1 MKDIITVFLKAVLAG
16 AVMTALLLI
25 FSNIQLEVNGS
36 EHTGVMSILG
46 AVADKESVQYD
57 SLTDV
62 DTFQN
67 IVSKPKP
74 VITYTQPEVVSCNEA
89 VSLIGCFSVTGYD
102 GMNYYTD
109 NAVNEFPYKAYI
121 KNVLKE
127 DRATSV
133 MYLYDEATGS
143 ITFAEAGV
151 YFVTIAVRDDDN
163 RENTM
168 TVKMPVREEAL

>member
-1 MKDIITVFLKAVLAG
+1 MKDIIEVFLKAVIAG

-25 FSNIQLEVNGS
+25 FSNIQLSVNGS
-36 EHTGVMSILG
+36 TKTGVINILS
-46 AVADKESVQYD
+46 AAADKDSVQYS
-57 SLTDV
+57 SLTDA
-62 DTFQN
+62 DTFQT

-102 GMNYYTD
+102 GMDYTD
-109 NAVNEFPYKAYI
+109 NAVNKFPDKAYI

-133 MYLYDEATGS
+133 MDLYDETTGS
-143 ITFAEAGV
+143 ITFAEPGV
-151 YFVTIAVRDDDN
+151 YFVTVAVRDNDN

-168 TVKMPVREEAL
+168 TVRMPVREEAL

>member
-16 AVMTALLLI
+16 AVMAALLLI
-25 FSNIQLEVNGS
+25 FSNIQLTVNGS

-46 AVADKESVQYD
+46 AVADRESVQYD

-74 VITYTQPEVVSCNEA
+74 VITYTQPEIVSCNEA

-102 GMNYYTD
+102 GMDYTD
-109 NAVNEFPYKAYI
+109 NAVNKAYI

>member
-16 AVMTALLLI
+16 AVMAALLLI
-25 FSNIQLEVNGS
+25 FSNIQLTVNGS

-46 AVADKESVQYD
+46 AVADRESVQYD

-102 GMNYYTD
+102 GMDYTD
-109 NAVNEFPYKAYI
+109 NAVNKAYI

-127 DRATSV
+127 DRAASV

>member
-25 FSNIQLEVNGS
+25 FSNIHLAVNGS

-67 IVSKPKP
+67 IVSKPKL

-102 GMNYYTD
+102 EMDYTD
-109 NAVNEFPYKAYI
+109 NAVNKFPDKAYI

-133 MYLYDEATGS
+133 MDLYDETTGS
-143 ITFAEAGV
+143 ITFEEAGV

-163 RENTM
+163 RENIM

>member
-16 AVMTALLLI
+16 AVMAALLLI
-25 FSNIQLEVNGS
+25 FSNIQLTVNGS

-109 NAVNEFPYKAYI
+109 NAVNEFHDKAYI

-143 ITFAEAGV
+143 ITFAEVGV

>member
-16 AVMTALLLI
+16 AVMTVLLLI
-25 FSNIQLEVNGS
+25 FSNIHLAVNGS
-36 EHTGVMSILG
+36 EYTGVMSILG

-89 VSLIGCFSVTGYD
+89 VSLIGCFSVTGYN
-102 GMNYYTD
+102 GMNYFTD
-109 NAVNEFPYKAYI
+109 NAVNEFPDKAYI

-127 DRATSV
+127 DKAASV
-133 MYLYDEATGS
+133 MDWYDETTGS
-143 ITFAEAGV
+143 ITFEEAGV

-163 RENTM
+163 RENIM

>member
-16 AVMTALLLI
+16 AVMAALLLI
-25 FSNIQLEVNGS
+25 FSNIQLTVNGS
-36 EHTGVMSILG
+36 EHIGVMSILG

-89 VSLIGCFSVTGYD
+89 VSLIGCFSVTGYN
-102 GMNYYTD
+102 GMDYTD
-109 NAVNEFPYKAYI
+109 NAVNKFPDKAYI

-127 DRATSV
+127 DRAASV
-133 MYLYDEATGS
+133 MDWYDETTGS
-143 ITFAEAGV
+143 ITFEEAGV

-163 RENTM
+163 RENIM

>member
-16 AVMTALLLI
+16 AVMAALLLI
-25 FSNIQLEVNGS
+25 FSNIQLTVNGS

-46 AVADKESVQYD
+46 AVADRESVQYD

-102 GMNYYTD
+102 GMDYTD
-109 NAVNEFPYKAYI
+109 NAVNKAYI

-163 RENTM
+163 RENIM

>member
-25 FSNIQLEVNGS
+25 FSNIHLAVNGS

-67 IVSKPKP
+67 IVSKPKL

-89 VSLIGCFSVTGYD
+89 VSLIGCFSVTGYN
-102 GMNYYTD
+102 GMDYTD
-109 NAVNEFPYKAYI
+109 NAVNKFPDKAYI

-127 DRATSV
+127 DSAASV
-133 MYLYDEATGS
+133 MDWYDETTGS
-143 ITFAEAGV
+143 ITFEEAGV

-163 RENTM
+163 RENIM

>member
-1 MKDIITVFLKAVLAG
+1 MKDIIEVFLKAVIAG

-25 FSNIQLEVNGS
+25 FSNIQLSVNGS
-36 EHTGVMSILG
+36 TKTGVINILS
-46 AVADKESVQYD
+46 AAADKDSVQYS
-57 SLTDV
+57 SLTDA
-62 DTFQN
+62 DTFQT

-74 VITYTQPEVVSCNEA
+74 VITYTQPEIVSCNEA
-89 VSLIGCFSVTGYD
+89 VSLIGCFLVTGYD

-109 NAVNEFPYKAYI
+109 NAVNKFPDKAYI

-133 MYLYDEATGS
+133 MDLYDEATGS
-143 ITFAEAGV
+143 ITFEEAGV

>member
-1 MKDIITVFLKAVLAG
+1 MKDIIQIFLKAIMAG
-16 AVMTALLLI
+16 AVMVALLFI
-25 FSNIQLEVNGS
+25 FANVGVNVNGS
-36 EHTGVMSILG
+36 NRTGVLNILG
-46 AVADKESVQYD
+46 ATADKDSIHYD

-62 DTFQN
+62 DTMQN

-109 NAVNEFPYKAYI
+109 NAVNEFPDKAYI

-151 YFVTIAVRDDDN
+151 YFVTIAVRDDAN
-163 RENTM
+163 RENIM

>member
-16 AVMTALLLI
+16 AVMAALLLI
-25 FSNIQLEVNGS
+25 FSNIQLTVNGS
-36 EHTGVMSILG
+36 EHIGVMSILG

-109 NAVNEFPYKAYI
+109 NAVNEFHDKAYI

-133 MYLYDEATGS
+133 MYLYDEATRS

>member
-16 AVMTALLLI
+16 AVMAALLLI
-25 FSNIQLEVNGS
+25 FSNIQLTVNGS

-102 GMNYYTD
+102 GMDYTD
-109 NAVNEFPYKAYI
+109 NAVNKAYI

>member
-16 AVMTALLLI
+16 AVMAALLLI
-25 FSNIQLEVNGS
+25 FSNIQLTVNGS

-102 GMNYYTD
+102 GMNYYND
-109 NAVNEFPYKAYI
+109 NAYI
-121 KNVLKE
+121 KKVFKE

>member
-16 AVMTALLLI
+16 AVMAALLLI
-25 FSNIQLEVNGS
+25 FSNIQLTVNGS

-102 GMNYYTD
+102 GMNYYND
-109 NAVNEFPYKAYI
+109 NAYI

>member
-16 AVMTALLLI
+16 AVMAALLLI
-25 FSNIQLEVNGS
+25 FSNIHLTVNGS

-89 VSLIGCFSVTGYD
+89 VSLIGCFSVTGYN
-102 GMNYYTD
+102 GMDYTD
-109 NAVNEFPYKAYI
+109 NAVNEFHDKAYI

>member
-16 AVMTALLLI
+16 AVMAALLLI
-25 FSNIQLEVNGS
+25 FSNIQLTVNGS

-46 AVADKESVQYD
+46 AVADKDSVQYD

-102 GMNYYTD
+102 GMDYTD
-109 NAVNEFPYKAYI
+109 NAVNKAYI

-133 MYLYDEATGS
+133 MYLYDGATGS

>member
-25 FSNIQLEVNGS
+25 FSNIHLAVNGS

-102 GMNYYTD
+102 GMDYTD
-109 NAVNEFPYKAYI
+109 NAVNKAYI

>member
-25 FSNIQLEVNGS
+25 FSNIHLAVNGS

-67 IVSKPKP
+67 IVSKPKL

-102 GMNYYTD
+102 GMDYTD
-109 NAVNEFPYKAYI
+109 NAVNKFPDKAYI

-127 DRATSV
+127 DRAASV
-133 MYLYDEATGS
+133 MDWYDETTGS
-143 ITFAEAGV
+143 ITFEEAGV

-163 RENTM
+163 RENIM

>member
-1 MKDIITVFLKAVLAG
+1 MKDIIEVFLKAVIAG

-25 FSNIQLEVNGS
+25 FSNIQLDVNGS
-36 EHTGVMSILG
+36 TKTGVINILS
-46 AVADKESVQYD
+46 AAADKDSVQYS

-62 DTFQN
+62 DTFQT
-67 IVSKPKP
+67 IASKSKP

-102 GMNYYTD
+102 GMDYTD
-109 NAVNEFPYKAYI
+109 NAVNKFPDKAYI

-127 DRATSV
+127 DRAASV
-133 MYLYDEATGS
+133 MDWYDETTGS
-143 ITFAEAGV
+143 ITFEEAGV

-163 RENTM
+163 RENIM

>member
-16 AVMTALLLI
+16 AVMAALLLI
-25 FSNIQLEVNGS
+25 FSNIQLTVNGS
-36 EHTGVMSILG
+36 EHIGVMSILG
-46 AVADKESVQYD
+46 AVADKDSVQYD

-102 GMNYYTD
+102 GMDYTD
-109 NAVNEFPYKAYI
+109 NAVNKAYI

-133 MYLYDEATGS
+133 MYLYDGATGS

>member
-25 FSNIQLEVNGS
+25 FSNIHLAVNGS

-67 IVSKPKP
+67 IVSKPKL

-89 VSLIGCFSVTGYD
+89 VSLIGCFSVTGYN
-102 GMNYYTD
+102 GMDYTD
-109 NAVNEFPYKAYI
+109 NAVNKFPDKAYI

-127 DRATSV
+127 DRAASV
-133 MYLYDEATGS
+133 MDWYDETTGS
-143 ITFAEAGV
+143 ITFEEAGV

-163 RENTM
+163 RENIM

>member
-16 AVMTALLLI
+16 AVMAALLLI
-25 FSNIQLEVNGS
+25 FSNIQLTVNGS

-46 AVADKESVQYD
+46 AVADRESVQYD

-102 GMNYYTD
+102 GMDYTD
-109 NAVNEFPYKAYI
+109 NAVNKAYI

-168 TVKMPVREEAL
+168 TVKMSVREEAL

>member
-16 AVMTALLLI
+16 AVMAALLLI
-25 FSNIQLEVNGS
+25 FSNIQLTVNGS

-46 AVADKESVQYD
+46 AVADRESVQYD

-102 GMNYYTD
+102 GMDYTD
-109 NAVNEFPYKAYI
+109 NAVNKAYI

>member
-46 AVADKESVQYD
+46 AVADKDSVQYS

-62 DTFQN
+62 DTFQT
-67 IVSKPKP
+67 IASKPKP

-102 GMNYYTD
+102 GMDYTD
-109 NAVNEFPYKAYI
+109 NAVNKFHDKTYI

-127 DRATSV
+127 DRAASV
-133 MYLYDEATGS
+133 MDWYDETTGS
-143 ITFAEAGV
+143 ITFEEAGV

-163 RENTM
+163 RENIM

>member
-16 AVMTALLLI
+16 AVMAALLLI
-25 FSNIQLEVNGS
+25 FSNIQLTVNGS
-36 EHTGVMSILG
+36 EHIGVMSILG

-89 VSLIGCFSVTGYD
+89 VSLIGCFSVTGYN
-102 GMNYYTD
+102 GMDYTD
-109 NAVNEFPYKAYI
+109 NSVNKFPDKAYI

-127 DRATSV
+127 DRAASV
-133 MYLYDEATGS
+133 MDWYDETTGS
-143 ITFAEAGV
+143 ITFEEAGV

-163 RENTM
+163 RENIM

>member
-1 MKDIITVFLKAVLAG
+1 MKDIIEVFLKAVIAG

-25 FSNIQLEVNGS
+25 FSNLQLSVNGS
-36 EHTGVMSILG
+36 TKTGVINILS
-46 AVADKESVQYD
+46 AAADKDSVQYS
-57 SLTDV
+57 SLTDA
-62 DTFQN
+62 DTFQT

-102 GMNYYTD
+102 GMDYTD
-109 NAVNEFPYKAYI
+109 NAVNKFPDKAYI

-133 MYLYDEATGS
+133 MDLYDETTGS
-143 ITFAEAGV
+143 ITFAEPGV
-151 YFVTIAVRDDDN
+151 YFVTVAVRDNDN

-168 TVKMPVREEAL
+168 TVRMPVRLEEV

>member
-16 AVMTALLLI
+16 AVMAALLLI
-25 FSNIQLEVNGS
+25 FSNIHLAVNGS

-46 AVADKESVQYD
+46 AVADRESVQYD

-102 GMNYYTD
+102 GMDYTD
-109 NAVNEFPYKAYI
+109 NAVNKAYI

>member
-36 EHTGVMSILG
+36 EHTGVISILG
-46 AVADKESVQYD
+46 AVADKDSVQYS

-62 DTFQN
+62 DTFKT
-67 IVSKPKP
+67 IASKPKP

-102 GMNYYTD
+102 EMDYTD
-109 NAVNEFPYKAYI
+109 NAVNKFPDKAYI

-133 MYLYDEATGS
+133 MDLYDETTGS
-143 ITFAEAGV
+143 ITFEEAGV

-163 RENTM
+163 RENIM

>member
-25 FSNIQLEVNGS
+25 FSNIHLAVNGS

-74 VITYTQPEVVSCNEA
+74 VITYTQPKVVSCNEA

-102 GMNYYTD
+102 EMDYTD
-109 NAVNEFPYKAYI
+109 NAVNKFPDKAYI

-133 MYLYDEATGS
+133 MDLYDETTGS
-143 ITFAEAGV
+143 ITFEEAGV

-163 RENTM
+163 RENIM

>member
-1 MKDIITVFLKAVLAG
+1 MD
-16 AVMTALLLI
+16 
-25 FSNIQLEVNGS
+25 
-36 EHTGVMSILG
+36 
-46 AVADKESVQYD
+46 
-57 SLTDV
+57 
-62 DTFQN
+62 
-67 IVSKPKP
+67 
-74 VITYTQPEVVSCNEA
+74 
-89 VSLIGCFSVTGYD
+89 
-102 GMNYYTD
+102 YTD
-109 NAVNEFPYKAYI
+109 NAVNKFPDKAYI